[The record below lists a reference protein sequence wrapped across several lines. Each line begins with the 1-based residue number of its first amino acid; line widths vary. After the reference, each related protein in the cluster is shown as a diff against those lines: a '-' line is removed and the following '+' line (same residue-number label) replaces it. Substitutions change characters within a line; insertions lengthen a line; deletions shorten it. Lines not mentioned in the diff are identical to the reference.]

1 MITLGEAARQT
12 GLGKTTVAR
21 AIKAGRLSA
30 TRTATGSYDIDPAE
44 LARCYPFKAATEATE
59 GTDATVAATGPV
71 LWVHR
76 TSGTPE
82 ATVAA
87 AALEAQI
94 VGLREIS
101 NLLQRQ
107 LDEVRED
114 RERWRSQAEA
124 VQRLITG
131 PQERDRSRS
140 QTEASERLITGP
152 EERDRRRSQTH
163 AGQDRRPWWRHFA
176 GLEGLKLVALLG
188 SILLMLG
195 IIADKLK

>member
-1 MITLGEAARQT
+1 MITLGEAARLT

-30 TRTATGSYDIDPAE
+30 TRTITGSYEIDPAE
-44 LARCYPFKAATEATE
+44 LSRCYPFKAAAEA
-59 GTDATVAATGPV
+59 TDATVAATGPV

-76 TSGTPE
+76 TGVTPE
-82 ATVAA
+82 ATGAR

-94 VGLREIS
+94 AGLREVGD
-101 NLLQRQ
+101 LLRRQ

-131 PQERDRSRS
+131 PKERDWSKS
-140 QTEASERLITGP
+140 QTEARDRLITGP
-152 EERDRRRSQTH
+152 QDRDWPRLQTE
-163 AGQDRRPWWRHFA
+163 AGQDRPRPWWHQFI
-176 GLEGLKLVALLG
+176 GIEGLKLIALLG

-195 IIADKLK
+195 IIVELK

>member
-1 MITLGEAARQT
+1 MITLGEAARLT

-30 TRTATGSYDIDPAE
+30 TRTTIGTYEIDPAE
-44 LARCYPFKAATEATE
+44 LARCYPFKAATETTE
-59 GTDATVAATGPV
+59 ATDATVAATGPV

-76 TSGTPE
+76 TGATPE
-82 ATVAA
+82 ATGATAA
-87 AALEAQI
+87 MEAQI
-94 VGLREIS
+94 AGMREIGD
-101 NLLQRQ
+101 LLRRQ

-131 PQERDRSRS
+131 PEERNRRP
-140 QTEASERLITGP
+140 QTEAA
-152 EERDRRRSQTH
+152 RDH
-163 AGQDRRPWWRHFA
+163 RPWWRQLA
-176 GLEGLKLVALLG
+176 GPEGLKLIILLG
-188 SILLMLG
+188 CILLMLG